1 MSLNRVVSVI
11 ELVLFRHRLSI
22 IALFVLATVFLAYKA
37 TDIKLGA
44 SFEKNVPLNHEYM
57 QTYLKHQK
65 DFGGANSI
73 LISVCDKNGDIF
85 NENFFNTLKGVHDQL
100 YFIPGVNRTLVTS
113 LFSPSVRFVEV
124 VEDGFAGGPVIPA
137 DFTPDAKG
145 LARVKVN
152 IEKAGIVGRLIASDY
167 SCAMVSTQ
175 LLEIDPNTGE
185 KLDTLAFAKALE
197 TKTREQF
204 EKGDI
209 TLHIIG
215 FAKMVGDV
223 ADGAKGVV
231 LFFAIAILITT
242 VLVWFFC
249 KSVLLTLLPIT
260 CSLIAVVWQ
269 IGLLSVLGFSI
280 DPMSIL
286 LPFLVFA
293 IGVSHG
299 VQMINA
305 LGKHVAGGLN
315 GKQAAQCCCR
325 VLLIPGIVALL
336 SDTIGFLTLLAID
349 IGIIRELAIT
359 ASLGVAVV
367 ILTNLILLPVVAS
380 FIRFKPNFIERITK
394 PNPFAVQLWQKMSVF
409 AKPKV
414 AVIVVT
420 LALVLYGLAYFESQ
434 KMRIGDLHAGAPA
447 LHEYSRYNRDTALIT
462 DRFAITSDIMSVIV
476 ETVPDACTYHSTMAQ
491 IDDFQWQ
498 LENVPGVQSAISLPS
513 VAKLVNAGYNEG
525 NVNWRVLPRN
535 TQSLVQASS
544 RVETSTG
551 LLNSNCSV
559 MPIILFLQDHKAETI
574 TQVVSRVKALGAELE
589 KQAQAQL
596 TTDVRALN
604 PELSDMTLQQ
614 LINEALVFSKT
625 ARMDNLD
632 DEGLARFNAKGEFNF
647 ADVQS
652 LKQTLEVVR
661 KNNISYRLASG
672 PVGVMAAT
680 NEAVS
685 EAQTPM
691 MLYVYGAVI
700 VLCLLSFR
708 SIRATLSVV
717 LPLYLVSTMAQALM
731 VYLEIGLTVSTLP
744 VIALGVGIGVDY
756 GIYFLANMSPLI
768 AKGESIHSAYLTAL
782 KERGSAVLFTGVTLA
797 IGVST
802 WVFSALK
809 FQMDMGILL
818 TFMFLVNMLG
828 AIILLPALSA
838 VMWPRRGEKVD
849 S

>member
-1 MSLNRVVSVI
+1 MNINNLVYRI
-11 ELVLFRHRLSI
+11 ELVLFRHRIAI
-22 IALFVLATVFLAYKA
+22 ILMFLITTLFLGYKA

-44 SFEKNVPLNHEYM
+44 SFEKNVPLKHEYM

-65 DFGGANSI
+65 NFGGANSV
-73 LISVCDKNGDIF
+73 LISVCDKSGDIF
-85 NENFFNTLKGVHDQL
+85 NEPFFTTLKGVHDQL
-100 YFIPGVNRTLVTS
+100 YFIPGVNRTLVKS

-137 DFTPDAKG
+137 DFAADQRGLSIVKG
-145 LARVKVN
+145 N
-152 IEKAGIVGRLIASDY
+152 IEKAGIVGRMIASDY

-175 LLEIDPNTGE
+175 ILENDPSTGK
-185 KLDTLAFAKALE
+185 KLDTLAFAKQLE
-197 TKTREQF
+197 SQTRGKF
-204 EKGDI
+204 ETNDI
-209 TLHIIG
+209 SIHIIG
-215 FAKMVGDV
+215 FSKMVGDV

-231 LFFAIAILITT
+231 VFFAIAIVITT
-242 VLVWFFC
+242 ILVWFFC
-249 KSVLLTLLPIT
+249 KSVLLTLLPIL
-260 CSLIAVVWQ
+260 CSIVAVVWQ

-305 LGKHVAGGLN
+305 LGKHLALGHH
-315 GKQAAQCCCR
+315 GKQAAQNCVR
-325 VLLIPGIVALL
+325 TLLVPGIIALA

-367 ILTNLILLPVVAS
+367 ILTNLILLPIIAS
-380 FIRFKPNFIERITK
+380 FIRFTPKYIEKVSQPNEFVEKVWIT
-394 PNPFAVQLWQKMSVF
+394 MSNF

-414 AVIVVT
+414 AIVVVSIS
-420 LALVLYGLAYFESQ
+420 VLLYFFAAHEAS

-447 LHEYSRYNRDTALIT
+447 LHESSRYNQDTALIT
-462 DRFAITSDIMSVIV
+462 DRFAITSDILKVIV
-476 ETVPDACTYHSTMAQ
+476 EAQPNACTYHSTMDL
-491 IDDFQWQ
+491 IDRFQWR
-498 LENVPGVQSAISLPS
+498 LENIEGVQSAISLPS
-513 VAKLVNAGYNEG
+513 VAKRVNAGYNEG
-525 NVNWRVLPRN
+525 NVNWRILPRN
-535 TQSLVQASS
+535 QQALVQASA

-551 LLNSNCSV
+551 LLTSDCSV

-574 TQVVSRVKALGAELE
+574 NRVIDAV
-589 KQAQAQL
+589 KQL
-596 TTDVRALN
+596 KTEMETD
-604 PELSDMTLQQ
+604 EIKFM
-614 LINEALVFSKT
+614 
-625 ARMDNLD
+625 
-632 DEGLARFNAKGEFNF
+632 
-647 ADVQS
+647 
-652 LKQTLEVVR
+652 
-661 KNNISYRLASG
+661 LASG

-680 NEAVS
+680 NEAVAQ
-685 EAQTPM
+685 AQTPM
-691 MLYVYGAVI
+691 MWYVYGAVI
-700 VLCLLSFR
+700 ILCLLSFR

-731 VYLEIGLTVSTLP
+731 VHLSIGLTVSTLP

-756 GIYFLANMSPLI
+756 GIYVLANMSPLI
-768 AKGESIHSAYLTAL
+768 NRGMDIHSAYYQAL

-818 TFMFLVNMLG
+818 TFMFVVNMLG
-828 AIILLPALSA
+828 AIIVLPALSA
-838 VMWPRRGEKVD
+838 LLWYKKKPVD
-849 S
+849 N